1 MAAAQKFY
9 GQLLPALGFTDPTG
23 DDAWRGYQFPGD
35 GPEAFFGFE
44 LDASH
49 RPNET
54 RIAFW
59 AESRAEVDR
68 LAEIVRQ
75 AGGLNVDGRRWKP
88 TIRPVTTPS
97 SSTTRAGTS
106 SRFVAATVVPL
117 EIAGASARRIGMSDE
132 APIPKMLRPQ
142 RRARYLKMIAIFK
155 ILQGMTLLGIGTS
168 LLFLHSRTLWLDAIS
183 DWVDGELMVAHS
195 RTMLFF
201 LNSLQN
207 VVTGGLLQMTG
218 LIALFTALVLCTVG
232 VGVYFQKHW
241 AELLLVM
248 ATAALI
254 PFEVRHAIFHPGAVA
269 IIILAVNC
277 FIVWYLY
284 RVLRRERREARSA
297 ALAEESEVV
306 EVR

>member
-1 MAAAQKFY
+1 
-9 GQLLPALGFTDPTG
+9 
-23 DDAWRGYQFPGD
+23 
-35 GPEAFFGFE
+35 
-44 LDASH
+44 
-49 RPNET
+49 
-54 RIAFW
+54 
-59 AESRAEVDR
+59 
-68 LAEIVRQ
+68 
-75 AGGLNVDGRRWKP
+75 
-88 TIRPVTTPS
+88 
-97 SSTTRAGTS
+97 
-106 SRFVAATVVPL
+106 
-117 EIAGASARRIGMSDE
+117 MSDE

-155 ILQGMTLLGIGTS
+155 ILQGMILLGIGTS

-207 VVTGGLLQMTG
+207 VVTGGLLQLTG
-218 LIALFTALVLCTVG
+218 LIALFTAFVLCTVG

-297 ALAEESEVV
+297 ELAEESEVV